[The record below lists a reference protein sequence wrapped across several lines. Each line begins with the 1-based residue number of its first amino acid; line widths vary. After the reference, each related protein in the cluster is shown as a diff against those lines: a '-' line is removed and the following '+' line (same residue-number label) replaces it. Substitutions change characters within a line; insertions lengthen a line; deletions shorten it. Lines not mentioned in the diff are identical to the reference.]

1 MSAAEREPSETWHV
15 LGPANEL
22 EDEDAEGEDDEMAA
36 GGGTTSSGLVMASD
50 STAQFQMLI
59 HNGSDCA
66 LDLLSERGD
75 GAEDDAE
82 RDADSEDDSLPP
94 PKASACSLGGGA
106 AASGGGGSP
115 AACGSPSRAAW
126 PRGPSGPVCRDNAT
140 RIERGVEPAAMLP
153 LPPQRS
159 RLLAPPT
166 AAAPTPQP
174 PRPPSAAA
182 AFDMGEERL
191 LQMRIA
197 HAQSVRT
204 LTQHDPP
211 RWDEQASVEDEGDD
225 DTMTRGARDDG
236 EDGASHCNSAR
247 RPVAST
253 GARNQGPLFWSDY
266 LLEVFILCAWRFCL
280 DCSSY

>member
-106 AASGGGGSP
+106 AASEH
-115 AACGSPSRAAW
+115 
-126 PRGPSGPVCRDNAT
+126 V
-140 RIERGVEPAAMLP
+140 RI
-153 LPPQRS
+153 
-159 RLLAPPT
+159 
-166 AAAPTPQP
+166 
-174 PRPPSAAA
+174 
-182 AFDMGEERL
+182 
-191 LQMRIA
+191 
-197 HAQSVRT
+197 
-204 LTQHDPP
+204 
-211 RWDEQASVEDEGDD
+211 
-225 DTMTRGARDDG
+225 
-236 EDGASHCNSAR
+236 
-247 RPVAST
+247 
-253 GARNQGPLFWSDY
+253 
-266 LLEVFILCAWRFCL
+266 
-280 DCSSY
+280 